1 MKALPIQQL
10 YSYMGTIYNKS
21 ITTPFSSVFDN
32 EYNSANAIPSSDTS
46 SISVSGKT
54 IYLVKDGLSISEN
67 SHATNYSQN
76 IIDETYNLQEAF
88 KELVR
93 PENIVKA
100 MQENHNILENRIEAA
115 QKKITENINNR
126 VKEIVKNS
134 AIPKSIFDNREVPE
148 EIKEY
153 LFDKPVTAVRYQ
165 RLYEQ
170 SPKKAQLFIE
180 NIIANGDYTDYDMD
194 AKYKGWEYGDV
205 LKHINALLEVNYQ
218 DVSEGNYENI
228 NYLNRV
234 FTIDDGIGTNY
245 SSIWKK
251 EYKEGELKQFAGN
264 YEYTPISNNS
274 IYNYWTLAN
283 SEQEYIEDAELN
295 KQGLVKI
302 RLHKPIGVEMNKD
315 YNMIIDTNIHK
326 SSFFGG
332 SPDPKYRSLAPYISN
347 FYGSV
352 F

>member
-1 MKALPIQQL
+1 MKTLPIQQL
-10 YSYMGTIYNKS
+10 YSYMETISNKS

-32 EYNSANAIPSSDTS
+32 EYNSANATPTSDTS
-46 SISVSGKT
+46 SISVLGQT
-54 IYLVKDGLSISEN
+54 IYLVKDGLSISGN
-67 SHATNYSQN
+67 SHAINYSQN

-88 KELVR
+88 KELVK
-93 PENIVKA
+93 PENIAKA
-100 MQENHNILENRIEAA
+100 MQENHNILESRIEVA
-115 QKKITENINNR
+115 QKEITENINSR
-126 VKEIVKNS
+126 VKEIINNS
-134 AIPKSIFDNREVPE
+134 ATPESIFDNEAVPE
-148 EIKEY
+148 KIKEY
-153 LFDKPVTAVRYQ
+153 LLDKPITAVRYQ
-165 RLYEQ
+165 RLYEE

-180 NIIANGDYTDYDMD
+180 NIISNGDYTDYDMNS
-194 AKYKGWEYGDV
+194 KYEKWEYSDV

-234 FTIDDGIGTNY
+234 FTIDDGIGVNY

-264 YEYTPISNNS
+264 YEYTS
-274 IYNYWTLAN
+274 INDNKIYSHWTLAN
-283 SEQEYIEDAELN
+283 SKQEYMEDTELN

-302 RLHKPIGVEMNKD
+302 RLHKPIGVEINKD
-315 YNMIIDTNIHK
+315 YNVIIDRNIHQ

-332 SPDPKYRSLAPYISN
+332 SPDPKYCSLAPYISG